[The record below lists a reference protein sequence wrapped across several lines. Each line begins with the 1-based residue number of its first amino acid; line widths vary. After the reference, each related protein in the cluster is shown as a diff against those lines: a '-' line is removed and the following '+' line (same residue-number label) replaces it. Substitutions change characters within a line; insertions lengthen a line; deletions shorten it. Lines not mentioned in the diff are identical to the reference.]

1 MFLKRFLAK
10 LTKFFNLDGY
20 GDDRS
25 SDGSVFAIDI
35 GSSFI
40 KVMTGKRDGGQI
52 IVDNYN
58 KIPAPSFMN
67 KISYFEDIAR
77 DIEAINT
84 KLEILL
90 ENFAAESDYL
100 IICLPDNFSIVKLL
114 SLEKTPAENELEAVI
129 KKNIEADLPQ
139 AYEMWD
145 FTTDIVDC
153 TDNGIN
159 MIVLA
164 TLKRNLENVIDMVND
179 SLAEPDYVSCSSFL
193 AQEILYPYIESK
205 PGANIALVN
214 MGNTVT
220 SVSIFKGTHL
230 RFMQNIYIGGYN
242 FTLDVANAMQMSTSE
257 AENYKKNE
265 IFFLPEYAPQQEKVK
280 NYLSIKSTFMELARG
295 IFYFFESYFTKYFEE
310 KIDEIIIYG
319 GGANFKNIEVTLGGM
334 LNIPVKK
341 ASSVIKVKN
350 AEGGDLEEEKV
361 NACLSMLGAISG
373 GSEEEENEDKT

>member
-20 GDDRS
+20 GDDRN

-129 KKNIEADLPQ
+129 KKNIEADLPHP
-139 AYEMWD
+139 YEMWD

-179 SLAEPDYVSCSSFL
+179 GLAEPDYVSCSSFL

-257 AENYKKNE
+257 AENFKKSE

-319 GGANFKNIEVTLGGM
+319 GGANFKNIDVTLGGM

>member
-1 MFLKRFLAK
+1 LFLKRFLAK

-20 GDDRS
+20 GDDRNA
-25 SDGSVFAIDI
+25 DGSVFAIDI

-40 KVMTGKRDGGQI
+40 KVMTGRRDGGQI

-164 TLKRNLENVIDMVND
+164 TLKRNLENVIDMVSD

-193 AQEILYPYIESK
+193 AQEILYPYIESR

-257 AENYKKNE
+257 AENFKKNE

-280 NYLSIKSTFMELARG
+280 NYTAIKSTFMELARG

-373 GSEEEENEDKT
+373 GSEEENEDKT

>member
-20 GDDRS
+20 GDDRN

-40 KVMTGKRDGGQI
+40 KVMTGRRDGGQI

-164 TLKRNLENVIDMVND
+164 TLKRNLENVIDMVGD

-257 AENYKKNE
+257 AENFKKNE

-350 AEGGDLEEEKV
+350 AEGGDLEDEKV

>member
-20 GDDRS
+20 GDDRNA
-25 SDGSVFAIDI
+25 DGSVFAIDI

-40 KVMTGKRDGGQI
+40 KVMTGRRDGGQI

-164 TLKRNLENVIDMVND
+164 TLKRNLENVIDMVSD

-193 AQEILYPYIESK
+193 AQEILYPYIESR

-257 AENYKKNE
+257 AENFKKNE

-280 NYLSIKSTFMELARG
+280 NYTAIKSTFMELARG

-373 GSEEEENEDKT
+373 GSEEENEDKT

>member
-20 GDDRS
+20 GDDRN

-40 KVMTGKRDGGQI
+40 KVMTGRRDGGQI

-164 TLKRNLENVIDMVND
+164 TLKRNLENVIDMVGD

-257 AENYKKNE
+257 AENFKKNE

-280 NYLSIKSTFMELARG
+280 NYLAIKSTFMELARG

-350 AEGGDLEEEKV
+350 AEGGDLEDEKV

>member
-20 GDDRS
+20 GDDRG

-40 KVMTGKRDGGQI
+40 KVMTGRRDGGQL

-164 TLKRNLENVIDMVND
+164 TLKRNLENVIDMVSD

-193 AQEILYPYIESK
+193 AQEVLYPYIESR

-242 FTLDVANAMQMSTSE
+242 FTLDVANALQMSTSE
-257 AENYKKNE
+257 AENYKKSE

-280 NYLSIKSTFMELARG
+280 NYTAIKSTFMELARG

-341 ASSVIKVKN
+341 ASSIIKVKN

>member
-20 GDDRS
+20 GDDRG

-40 KVMTGKRDGGQI
+40 KVMTGRRDGGQL

-164 TLKRNLENVIDMVND
+164 TLKRNLENVIDMVSD

-193 AQEILYPYIESK
+193 AQEVLYPYIESR

-242 FTLDVANAMQMSTSE
+242 FTLDIANALQMSTSE
-257 AENYKKNE
+257 AENYKKSE

-280 NYLSIKSTFMELARG
+280 NYTAIKSTFMELARG

-341 ASSVIKVKN
+341 ASSIIKVKN